1 MGVDAGKSDAARG
14 IVADDDVL
22 LREGLSSLLGRSGF
36 DVVAQ
41 TGNATETLALVRAEN
56 PDLLVVDIR
65 MPPTNTTE
73 GLGVAGVI
81 RGELP
86 EIGILVLSAHVE
98 VEHAVELLSSGHAI
112 GYLLKS
118 RVTDVAEFIDSLQ
131 RIPPGGARKHPAL

>member
-1 MGVDAGKSDAARG
+1 MGVDSSNTHSAPGEESNSPSGALRV

-36 DVVAQ
+36 DVVGQ

-73 GLGVAGVI
+73 GLDVAGVI

-86 EIGILVLSAHVE
+86 EIGILVLSAHVD
-98 VEHAVELLSSGHAI
+98 VEQRWSSCPAVMPSVIS
-112 GYLLKS
+112 S
-118 RVTDVAEFIDSLQ
+118 RV
-131 RIPPGGARKHPAL
+131 G